1 MIPAREGKHMS
12 TKQRGLTL
20 GGLLAVLAV
29 VVVVGIFG
37 LKLIPSYIEYAKS
50 KAAIVAIAGDRS
62 KSSSVNEIR
71 KAFDARASIDD
82 ISAVKASDL
91 EVTKEGNDVVISF
104 AYRKEIPIAGNVGLY
119 VDFVGRSKQ

>member
-1 MIPAREGKHMS
+1 MMPARGERHMGN
-12 TKQRGLTL
+12 KQTGLTL
-20 GGLLAVLAV
+20 SGLLITLV
-29 VVVVGIFG
+29 VVVVLGVFA
-37 LKLIPSYIEYAKS
+37 LKLIPSYIEYAKA

-71 KAFDARASIDD
+71 KAFDARANIDD

-91 EVTKEGNDVVISF
+91 EVTKEGNEVVISF
-104 AYRKEIPIAGNVGLY
+104 AYRKEIPIAGNAGLY

>member
-1 MIPAREGKHMS
+1 MMPARGERHMRN
-12 TKQRGLTL
+12 KQRGLTL
-20 GGLLAVLAV
+20 SGLLITLV
-29 VVVVGIFG
+29 VVVVLGVFA
-37 LKLIPSYIEYAKS
+37 LKLIPSYIEYAKA

-71 KAFDARASIDD
+71 KAFDARANIDD

>member
-1 MIPAREGKHMS
+1 MGN
-12 TKQRGLTL
+12 KQTGLTL
-20 GGLLAVLAV
+20 SGLLATLAAV
-29 VVVVGIFG
+29 VIVGVFA
-37 LKLIPSYIEYAKS
+37 LKLVPSYIEYAKS

-62 KSSSVNEIR
+62 KSSSVSEIR
-71 KAFDARASIDD
+71 KAFDARANIDD

-104 AYRKEIPIAGNVGLY
+104 AYRKEIPIAGNVCLY

>member
-1 MIPAREGKHMS
+1 MN

-29 VVVVGIFG
+29 VVVVGIFS

-71 KAFDARASIDD
+71 KAFDARATIDD
-82 ISAVKASDL
+82 ISAVRASDL

-119 VDFVGRSKQ
+119 VDFVGRSK

>member
-1 MIPAREGKHMS
+1 MIPARGGRHMDN
-12 TKQRGLTL
+12 KQTGLTL
-20 GGLLAVLAV
+20 SGLLATLAV
-29 VVVVGIFG
+29 VVVLGVFG

-71 KAFDARASIDD
+71 KAFDARANIDD

-104 AYRKEIPIAGNVGLY
+104 SYRKEIPIAGNVGLY
-119 VDFVGRSKQ
+119 VDFAARSKQ

>member
-1 MIPAREGKHMS
+1 MDNRQTGVS
-12 TKQRGLTL
+12 LS
-20 GGLLAVLAV
+20 GLLATLAV
-29 VVVVGIFG
+29 VVVLGIFG

-50 KAAIVAIAGDRS
+50 KTAIQAIAADRS
-62 KSSSVNEIR
+62 KTSSVNEVR

-82 ISAVKASDL
+82 ISAVKGSDL
-91 EVTKEGNDVVISF
+91 EITKEGNDVVISF